1 MRIVTALSE
10 SEKYD
15 LLLEFKKLQKQST
28 RLSSA
33 QLLKYRFDLQ
43 LFAAEDEGRTEK
55 PTETRKRKA
64 REEGNVP
71 KSQELVAIIVFI
83 FTFATVFMLGKTIFQ
98 TFVSVM
104 HYYLDNI
111 TTIQIN
117 RDNILPVYLDI
128 LSMIARVLLPLM
140 LVGIISAVVA
150 NIAQSGWVFSTKKI
164 TPNFG
169 KLIQNIPSNLKKM
182 FWSGETAFNLV
193 KSLFKVITVFFIAF
207 LLVNANFGKIITI
220 SRLSAYQGIQ
230 IIIDLILQ
238 FVFITTIVLLILA
251 LIDFAFQRWQYIES
265 LKMKKEEIK
274 QEMKEMEGD
283 PEIKQKIREAE
294 RRILSRKQI
303 NEVPNADVVITNPTH
318 FAIAIKYDPSF
329 MNAPIVLAKGQD
341 RFAQRIKEVA
351 RENDVYV
358 IENRPLARALYKQ
371 VEVGEEIPADLF
383 EAVANVLALVYGMKS
398 PTSVAS

>member
-1 MRIVTALSE
+1 MRLFTELTE

-83 FTFATVFMLGKTIFQ
+83 FTFATIFILGKTIFQ

-117 RDNILPVYLDI
+117 RDNILPVYLDM

-182 FWSGETAFNLV
+182 FLSGETAFNLV

-207 LLVNANFGKIITI
+207 LLINANFGKILTI

-238 FVFITTIVLLILA
+238 FVFITSIVLLILA

-329 MNAPIVLAKGQD
+329 MNAPLVVAKGQD